1 MTCAKEKIGI
11 VLLAVGLVLVGYG
24 VYIPAKATLA
34 QVLLERA
41 WVAAPKDGAAP
52 KPWPWAD
59 TRPIARIKV
68 KDLNVSEIVLAG
80 AHGRSLPFGPG
91 HVDGTS
97 EPGRPGH
104 SVVAAHRDTHFSFL
118 QDVKIGMAIDV
129 EAPSEQF
136 ARYIVVDMEILDART
151 ETIEIDHAT
160 NTLSLIT
167 CYPFKDWNP
176 GGPLRYVVTAVG
188 V

>member
-1 MTCAKEKIGI
+1 M
-11 VLLAVGLVLVGYG
+11 VGYG
-24 VYIPAKATLA
+24 LFIPAKAALA

-41 WVAAPKDGAAP
+41 WVAAPMDGGAAP

-59 TRPIARIKV
+59 TKPVARIRIE
-68 KDLNVSEIVLAG
+68 DLNVSEIVLSG

-97 EPGRPGH
+97 ELGRPGH

-118 QDVKIGMAIDV
+118 KDMKIGMTIDIETPGQEFV
-129 EAPSEQF
+129 
-136 ARYIVVDMEILDART
+136 RYIVVDMKVLDART
-151 ETIEIDHAT
+151 ETIEIDHTT
-160 NTLSLIT
+160 NTLSLVT

-176 GGPLRYVVTAVG
+176 GGPMRFVVTAVG